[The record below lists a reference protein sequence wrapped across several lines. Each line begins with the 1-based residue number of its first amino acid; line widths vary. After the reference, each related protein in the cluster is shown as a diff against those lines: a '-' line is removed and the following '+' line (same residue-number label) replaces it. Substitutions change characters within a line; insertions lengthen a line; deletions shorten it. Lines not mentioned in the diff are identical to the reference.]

1 MPRATGR
8 HAENDDLAS
17 LAMADPADAATDD
30 HSTSQKRDQLIEDAA
45 SSYQND
51 VAAQVGVSGGTA
63 EKIRK
68 YVDFLVADG
77 REEDFLRLDREFAIG
92 LIEDALH
99 IGAVYRSDVSAII
112 DQKLSNLPSGKTVA
126 SLDTAQPNVH
136 EEADPVEL
144 FSGQFVQRV
153 TDTLIDGAGIQFAF
167 RRVYKSRAVYYGS
180 LGASWDHAYN
190 LYLRQSQDRIFRSSG
205 ELREDT
211 YVRHPQFGQAG
222 FNFWAPPDGQHGIIE
237 ENGASFLWRTP
248 DGIRY
253 LYAQDPGDPTFHRI
267 NRMEDRFGN
276 YLAFS
281 YSDSRLALV
290 EINNADRLVAFDY
303 DDEDRIVALRDHT
316 RRQWIYAYDDY
327 GDLVSVTT
335 PATDQHPAGSTTT
348 YEYSSAY
355 YSSPL
360 QHNLVRIFDPEGR
373 PYVENEY
380 SDQAGLL
387 NFNRVVCQRQGNA
400 EYLFQYEAVIEE
412 FEFDYSPAER
422 PVIQVNQVNP
432 NGHQVHLMF
441 NSYGSLILQEEYV
454 SLRGQ
459 RRLLRW
465 RFRYNRDGA
474 LIGLLTPEGNVTQW
488 LYGREYYAR
497 VNNIEDE
504 AVDTDGNLTASAR
517 LAFGNVLAV
526 VRRGRPYDVAQMN
539 LNRGIWGDFF
549 PHVLDAAHPAADA
562 ADIILKYSYE
572 PDYQQIETRSDPRFT
587 ASADPQFAEG
597 ADYARTLVRYEY
609 SPLPRKSLQT
619 IQYPDCTYP
628 APLPD
633 GTLGVTAIRAR
644 YLSYDARGRLRA
656 LQDPMGSTTQI
667 DYYPAAPGSVKEGY
681 VQRITADAGGLSLAT
696 SFGVNDLGLL
706 LSTVDPRGTPTTY
719 VVNEME
725 QTTKIISGGPGYQ
738 SRFFFSRNGM
748 LERRERDNLDESGTP
763 SPDGDEILSYRYD
776 AQNNLIRET
785 RGASA
790 VAKALATRH
799 GYGTSN
805 ELLETTYPAGNRV
818 RFYYDERLLRRTVV
832 SGPGTAVASTT
843 REEHDGDGRTTVL
856 VDGRG
861 NRTEWRYDC
870 FGRVTSIL
878 DPLGNVRQLEY
889 DKLGNVVLTR
899 FFERLANGTRTLL
912 ERREYGYDERGSAIS
927 ATAWLF
933 PAPIPTADPD
943 GAPDAEFL
951 AARALGSAS
960 PAVTLSFYDA
970 NGRWFRSVNAKGQEV
985 TCEYDAVGRITV
997 ERDQLGHY
1005 SRTFYDENSNV
1016 RRVDRHELVMDA
1028 NGTVIREDVF
1038 SLVHEYDLLDRRIA
1052 TRDGLGNRTTFGYDS
1067 RDNLTS
1073 IVDALGNVRRFRYDA
1088 FGRQDRVVQEVTDSG
1103 LGAGTRLPDEVV
1115 ETAHDDNDRP
1125 WTVTDPMGGLTVF
1138 DYDEL
1143 DRLWKTTY
1151 AVGSLRIVNYDADD
1165 NVVRE
1170 QDPNGLAV
1178 IYQVDAL
1185 NRRRR
1190 LDLDTS
1196 GLSALFPYPAGAES
1210 FEAFDFDGLGRF
1222 VRMENDHCVTTRGVD
1237 SLGRPVWETVQ
1248 FTPAP
1253 GAPNAALTLL
1263 RGYDLLSN
1271 RTDIQDPSGRR
1282 LRYDHDDINRVF
1294 RITNLA
1300 NGNPYPGSSGTPQQ
1314 YEIARYRY
1322 RGLRLQ
1328 QATYGNGAGYTIA
1341 HDGAARAISLRHT
1354 AAGAAELELQQLF
1367 DGAGNRRLQRTTPPV
1382 APRPNTESC
1391 SFDSAYRLTNVAPQ
1405 ARARIDPALFS
1416 PPAAPVPEAA
1426 MAGQQAIDNA
1436 IGSLANPVS
1445 YTYRYDRAGNRLE
1458 ERPGNGPPVTY
1469 TPNDLNEIASVD
1481 GTPLGYDA
1489 NGNLL
1494 DDGRLAY
1501 RYNYRNQLVSAALQS
1516 SGAEVLRLSYDA
1528 TGRLVRIDEN
1538 GQVTQCVHDGLN
1550 VVEEYRGGALAASY
1564 VYEDGVDRR
1573 GQVAAAGNE
1582 RWYHRDLAESTRWLS
1597 DAGGQFVA
1605 AARTDYEPFGA
1616 PTGPPNHDYLFAGL
1630 RFFPQ
1635 AGLYHARAR
1644 QYSPS
1649 LGRFIQRDP
1658 KGFVDGPNLYVYC
1671 GNNPVTF
1678 SDPLGTQKAGVQ
1690 TPNQAG
1696 QSRDKVSSEILTT
1709 LGKQYESD
1717 PRRRP
1722 LVRAQSADRSPLVR
1736 LSLLEPV
1743 GIGRGPQISTDN
1755 RSESQRMQDE
1765 KAFQAEYNYRR
1776 YLREKYP
1783 DVPPESSW
1791 LLDRIDR
1798 RYEGAPFSYVVDR
1811 ILPTFATSQTAT
1823 TFGPQRTM
1831 AWGAPVDP
1839 PSGSTMLWN
1848 PSIGSIPAGERGKLD
1863 YAYGRATGSQH
1874 NLERT
1879 AEMNATLNK
1888 VNLPDT
1894 PANRLALANFLLAH
1908 RPDPTVVAY
1917 AQITRGVFD
1926 APGGAV
1932 EVEMRWQG
1940 QTLATMIL
1948 RPVK

>member
-1 MPRATGR
+1 VNGGVGGGPG
-8 HAENDDLAS
+8 D
-17 LAMADPADAATDD
+17 DPADVATQGR
-30 HSTSQKRDQLIEDAA
+30 SLPEQRDQLIEDAA
-45 SSYQND
+45 SSYQDD
-51 VAAQVGVSGGTA
+51 VAAQVGITGETT
-63 EKIRK
+63 EKIWK
-68 YVDFLVADG
+68 YVDFLAADG
-77 REEDFLRLDREFAIG
+77 REEALLRLDRAFAIS
-92 LIEDALH
+92 LILDTLH
-99 IGAVYRSDVSAII
+99 IGTLYRPDVSAII
-112 DQKLSNLPSGKTVA
+112 DEKLSGLPSGKTVA

-153 TDTLIDGAGIQFAF
+153 TDTVIDGAGIQFTF

-180 LGASWDHAYN
+180 LGASWDHAFN
-190 LYLRQSQDRIFRSSG
+190 LYLRQNRDRIFRSSG

-211 YVRHPQFGQAG
+211 YVRHPRFGQAG

-237 ENGASFLWRTP
+237 ENGTSFLWRTP
-248 DGIRY
+248 DGTRY
-253 LYAQDPGDPTFHRI
+253 FYGQDPGDLTFHRI
-267 NRMEDRFGN
+267 DRIEDRFGN

-281 YSDSRLALV
+281 YSDGRLHLI
-290 EINNADRLVAFDY
+290 EINNAKRLVTFDY
-303 DDEDRIVALRDHT
+303 DDQDRIVALRDHT
-316 RRQWIYAYDDY
+316 GRRWIYAYDDY

-355 YSSPL
+355 YSPPL
-360 QHNLVRIFDPEGR
+360 QHNLVRIFDPERR

-380 SDQAGLL
+380 SDQAELL

-412 FEFDYSPAER
+412 FELDYSPTER

-432 NGHQVHLMF
+432 NGHQVHLIF
-441 NSYGSLILQEEYV
+441 NRYGGLILQEEYV

-504 AVDTDGNLTASAR
+504 AVDTDDNLTAAAR

-549 PHVLDAAHPAADA
+549 PDLVNAADA

-587 ASADPQFAEG
+587 ASADPLFVEG
-597 ADYARTLVRYEY
+597 ADHTRTLVRYEY
-609 SPLPRKSLQT
+609 STLPQKLLQT

-633 GTLGVTAIRAR
+633 GTPGVTAIQAR
-644 YLSYDARGRLRA
+644 YLRYDARGRLQA
-656 LQDPMGSTTQI
+656 LKDPIGSTTQI
-667 DYYPAAPGSVKEGY
+667 DYYPAGSVKEGY
-681 VQRITADAGGLSLAT
+681 VRRITADVGGLNLAT
-696 SFGVNDLGLL
+696 SFEVNDLGLL

-725 QTTKIISGGPGYQ
+725 QTTEIISGGPGYR
-738 SRFFFSRNGM
+738 SRFFFNGNGL
-748 LERRERDNLDESGTP
+748 LERRERDNLDEFGTP

-776 AQNNLIRET
+776 EQNNLIRET

-799 GYGTSN
+799 CYGTSN
-805 ELLETTYPAGNRV
+805 ERLETTYPAGNRV
-818 RFYYDERLLRRTVV
+818 RFFYDERLLRRAVI
-832 SGPGTAVASTT
+832 SGPGTAIASTT
-843 REEHDGDGRTTVL
+843 REERDGDGRTMVF

-861 NRTEWRYDC
+861 HRTEHRYDC
-870 FGRVTSIL
+870 FGRTTSIL
-878 DPLGNVRQLEY
+878 DPLGNLRQLEY

-899 FFERLANGTRTLL
+899 FFERLANRTHTLL
-912 ERREYGYDERGSAIS
+912 ERREFNYDEGGSAIS
-927 ATAWLF
+927 ATVWLF
-933 PAPIPTADPD
+933 PAPIPTADID

-951 AARALGSAS
+951 AARALGSVS
-960 PAVTLSFYDA
+960 PVVTLSFYDA
-970 NGRWFRSVNAKGQEV
+970 NGRWFRSVNAKGQEAS
-985 TCEYDAVGRITV
+985 CGYDAVGRRTV

-1016 RRVDRHELVMDA
+1016 KRVDRHELVMNV
-1028 NGTVIREDVF
+1028 NGTVVREDVF
-1038 SLVHEYDLLDRRIA
+1038 SLLHEYDLLDRRIA

-1067 RDNLTS
+1067 RDHLTS
-1073 IVDALGNVRRFRYDA
+1073 IVDALGNTRRFRYDA
-1088 FGRQDRVVQEVTDSG
+1088 FGRQDRIIQEITDTG
-1103 LGAGTRLPDEVV
+1103 LGTGVRLPDEVV
-1115 ETAHDDNDRP
+1115 ETTHDDNDRP
-1125 WTVTDPMGGLTVF
+1125 RTVKDPMGSVTVF

-1151 AVGSLRIVNYDADD
+1151 ADGSFRIVIYDADD

-1170 QDPNGLAV
+1170 QDPNGLAM
-1178 IYQVDAL
+1178 IYQIDAL
-1185 NRRRR
+1185 SRRKR

-1196 GLSALFPYPAGAES
+1196 GLNALFPYPAGAEL
-1210 FEAFDFDGLGRF
+1210 FEAFDFDGLGRC
-1222 VRMENDHCVTTRGVD
+1222 VRMENDHCITTRVID
-1237 SLGRPVWETVQ
+1237 SLGRPVEETVQ

-1253 GAPNAALTLL
+1253 GAPNAALTLA

-1271 RTDIQDPSGRR
+1271 RTNIHYPSGRQ
-1282 LRYDHDDINRVF
+1282 LKYDHDGINRVF

-1300 NGNPYPGSSGTPQQ
+1300 NGNPYPGSNGAPQQ

-1322 RGLRLQ
+1322 RGLRLR
-1328 QATYGNGAGYTIA
+1328 QATYGNGAGYRIA
-1341 HDGAARAISLRHT
+1341 HDGAARAISVRHT
-1354 AAGAAELELQQLF
+1354 AAGARELELQQLF
-1367 DGAGNRRLQRTTPPV
+1367 DGAGNRRLQLTTPPV
-1382 APRPNTESC
+1382 APRPNTESY
-1391 SFDSAYRLTNVAPQ
+1391 SFDSAYRLTNVALQ
-1405 ARARIDPALFS
+1405 ARARINSSPLR
-1416 PPAAPVPEAA
+1416 PPAAPIPEVA
-1426 MAGQQAIDNA
+1426 MVGQQTIDNA
-1436 IGSLANPVS
+1436 IGSLANPAS

-1458 ERPGNGPPVTY
+1458 ERPNNGPPITY
-1469 TPNDLNEIASVD
+1469 TPNGLNEIASVN

-1494 DDGRLAY
+1494 GDGRLLY

-1516 SGAEVLRLSYDA
+1516 SGVEVLRLSYDA

-1538 GQVTQCVHDGLN
+1538 GQVTHCVHDGLN
-1550 VVEEYRGGALAASY
+1550 VIEEYKGGTLAVEY

-1573 GQVAAAGNE
+1573 CQMAAAGNE
-1582 RWYHRDLAESTRWLS
+1582 QWYHRDLAESTRWLS

-1605 AARTDYEPFGA
+1605 AARIDYEPFGA
-1616 PTGPPNHDYLFAGL
+1616 TTGAPNHDYLFAGL

-1678 SDPLGTQKAGVQ
+1678 SDPFGTQKAGVQ
-1690 TPNQAG
+1690 TPNQTG
-1696 QSRDKVSSEILTT
+1696 QSGEQVFSEILTT
-1709 LGKQYESD
+1709 LGKQYNEQVPFNDRKSIVD
-1717 PRRRP
+1717 FTLEQAKKLLHTVDTKTRELTNWTTKSGQLQVSRIRAFETGQLQETLKHMGDTGKSETMLYIFKNGTPEQMARYEEIVRDVHVNYHMYPVPEHWNTALGKPGLGAISYAKAENMADRFFRGVTLRRGGVPMRLPKTPPGGPKLPGPMALVNVFAQVTEATPGEEGTMNPMDINEFWLEGPRNAERFNASQARRREIE
-1722 LVRAQSADRSPLVR
+1722 RAER
-1736 LSLLEPV
+1736 
-1743 GIGRGPQISTDN
+1743 
-1755 RSESQRMQDE
+1755 E
-1765 KAFQAEYNYRR
+1765 KELARFQAASDWVRR
-1776 YLREKYP
+1776 ISRQGAEGGPGSDRE
-1783 DVPPESSW
+1783 
-1791 LLDRIDR
+1791 
-1798 RYEGAPFSYVVDR
+1798 
-1811 ILPTFATSQTAT
+1811 
-1823 TFGPQRTM
+1823 
-1831 AWGAPVDP
+1831 
-1839 PSGSTMLWN
+1839 
-1848 PSIGSIPAGERGKLD
+1848 
-1863 YAYGRATGSQH
+1863 
-1874 NLERT
+1874 
-1879 AEMNATLNK
+1879 
-1888 VNLPDT
+1888 
-1894 PANRLALANFLLAH
+1894 
-1908 RPDPTVVAY
+1908 
-1917 AQITRGVFD
+1917 
-1926 APGGAV
+1926 
-1932 EVEMRWQG
+1932 
-1940 QTLATMIL
+1940 
-1948 RPVK
+1948 